1 MEQDRTAAQRMMALA
16 EQNWAAKGLALGL
29 MEGRLEMIRRR
40 ADAATDGP
48 WSRHDFGHAGEQEPS
63 SIVVHTGAFD
73 HAAILEGQTVIAS
86 MMWDSQEDANAEF
99 IARSRGDVPALL
111 AAVEAVRAIHV
122 PSEDHPEGHFP
133 YCVGCHAAG
142 GYDGAP
148 PWPCPTIEAII
159 EPLSRD

>member
-29 MEGRLEMIRRR
+29 MEGRLEMIRLR

-48 WSRHDFGHAGEQEPS
+48 WSRHE
-63 SIVVHTGAFD
+63 FD
-73 HAAILEGQTVIAS
+73 HAAILEGQRVIAS
-86 MMWDSQEDANAEF
+86 MMWDGQEDANAEF

-133 YCVGCHAAG
+133 YCVGCYAAG

-159 EPLSRD
+159 EPLSRN